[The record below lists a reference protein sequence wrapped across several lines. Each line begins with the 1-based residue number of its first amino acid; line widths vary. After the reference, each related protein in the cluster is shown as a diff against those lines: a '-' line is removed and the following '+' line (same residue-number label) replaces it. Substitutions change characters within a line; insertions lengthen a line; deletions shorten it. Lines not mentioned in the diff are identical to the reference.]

1 MTSIK
6 GIFEKGVEAAVTA
19 NERQDDIVRHKQK
32 IGYVNAAEQ
41 EMEELSEDE
50 RKQVEEQEK
59 ADEAEEA
66 GQSEMTGLPEGAELP
81 ERAEETDAIGDT
93 DTTEK

>member
-1 MTSIK
+1 MLFRS
-6 GIFEKGVEAAVTA
+6 AAVNA
-19 NERQDDIVRHKQK
+19 NERQDDIVRHKQE

-50 RKQVEEQEK
+50 RRQVEEQEK

-66 GQSEMTGLPEGAELP
+66 ELP
-81 ERAEETDAIGDT
+81 ERAEGTDAIGDT
-93 DTTEK
+93 DTTEN